1 MFLPIVDERPV
12 SVEMTFEAPHE
23 ASRDADSSNDDTAD
37 SETGKN
43 GVYFGEKRLAELK
56 PGFNKTSFVV
66 EPTSDDVKRGK
77 LC

>member
-1 MFLPIVDERPV
+1 MSMKKV
-12 SVEMTFEAPHE
+12 TY
-23 ASRDADSSNDDTAD
+23 
-37 SETGKN
+37 KN
-43 GVYFGEKRLAELK
+43 GVYFGEKRLAALK